1 MKKFEMKKSTYSDL
15 SDEDKVLMG
24 ALFDY
29 KEEQKAERAVLRSQ
43 IEKLKIQEMNC
54 TKEIMNLSTC
64 KISEKFDILPHSAKP
79 LSAKDKKRIAESQR
93 KRIGIMPASQREKM
107 KAAIIRSRAKNKESL
122 LTVAVPVFGHG

>member
-1 MKKFEMKKSTYSDL
+1 MKKPTYTDL

-29 KEEQKAERAVLRSQ
+29 KEAQKAERAVLRSQ
-43 IEKLKIQEMNC
+43 IEALKIKEMNC

-79 LSAKDKKRIAESQR
+79 LSAKDKKRIADNNR
-93 KRIGIMPASQREKM
+93 KRIGIMPASQRAKM
-107 KAAIIRSRAKNKESL
+107 EALMVKSRARNKESL
-122 LTVAVPVFGHG
+122 FNVEIPVLGGKALACS